1 VLVTNSTEFVIR
13 DGTVA
18 FSLDNQWMAT
28 MITEKRKGDFDTYFF
43 VIDNFVK
50 HANAKG
56 YNRHVVTGAMQPSE
70 LVIFNR
76 TRSSWVVAFGELLGT
91 MEAAHGI
98 YEAR

>member
-1 VLVTNSTEFVIR
+1 MNSTKFVIH

-28 MITEKRKGDFDTYFF
+28 MIAEKHKGDFDTYFF

-56 YNRHVVTGAMQPSE
+56 
-70 LVIFNR
+70 
-76 TRSSWVVAFGELLGT
+76 
-91 MEAAHGI
+91 
-98 YEAR
+98 